1 MEVLHKAQHDLIFSL
16 KAYLDKLSQTE
27 RKVKDSSLKGKRQE
41 ERCLKNLHTKNNIY
55 PNDI

>member
-1 MEVLHKAQHDLIFSL
+1 MKVLHKAQHGLIFSL
-16 KAYLDKLSQTE
+16 KAYLDKLSQTG
-27 RKVKDSSLKGKRQE
+27 RKIKDSSLKGKRQE